1 MKTGY
6 LILLD
11 YDGDDDTRVL
21 TYPRPNYRQVL
32 AEARKKVENAM
43 NPRSTVSVARATHSS
58 LRYKNKAYEVIR
70 LTDEDRVFVSHSRS
84 KKDKSS
90 KNISHLEISDHQGLN
105 NKEIVQRLVMQ
116 RAK

>member
-21 TYPRPNYRQVL
+21 TYPRPNYRKVL
-32 AEARKKVENAM
+32 AEAREKAGNAM
-43 NPRSTVSVARATHSS
+43 NPRSTISVARAVHSS
-58 LRYKNKAYEVIR
+58 LRYKNKAYEIIR

-90 KNISHLEISDHQGLN
+90 KNISHLEVSDHQGLSN
-105 NKEIVQRLVMQ
+105 REIVQRLVLQ
-116 RAK
+116 RSK